1 MCRNSA
7 QTTCTQGALLGVV
20 VLAGGGV
27 AVCGFVVACFLMEVR
42 QRHTLKASGHKDTVF
57 SREPLGERDVKLP
70 VSLHFSIL
78 ICLS

>member
-1 MCRNSA
+1 M
-7 QTTCTQGALLGVV
+7 GVV
-20 VLAGGGV
+20 VLGGGGGV
-27 AVCGFVVACFLMEVR
+27 AVCGFVVACFLMEVQ